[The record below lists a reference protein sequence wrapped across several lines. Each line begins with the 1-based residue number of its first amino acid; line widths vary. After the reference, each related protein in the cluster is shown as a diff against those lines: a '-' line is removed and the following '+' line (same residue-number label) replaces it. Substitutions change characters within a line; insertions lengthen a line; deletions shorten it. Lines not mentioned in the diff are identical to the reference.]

1 VLRLRHS
8 FRLLGDVCAYTIA
21 NRVWWVLPMIV
32 VLLGLMVVAVAGQA
46 AVPYTMY
53 TLF

>member
-8 FRLLGDVCAYTIA
+8 GLLLRELGAYTVA
-21 NRVWWVLPMIV
+21 NRVWWVLPLVLVLVGLIV
-32 VLLGLMVVAVAGQA
+32 LAVVGQA
-46 AVPYTMY
+46 TVPYTMY

>member
-1 VLRLRHS
+1 MLRLRHS
-8 FRLLGDVCAYTIA
+8 GLLLRDVCAYTVA
-21 NRVWWVLPMIV
+21 NRVWWVLPLIA
-32 VLLGLMVVAVAGQA
+32 VLLGLMVLAVVGQA